1 MLFHYQIKNY
11 YLYTQST
18 DMRSGIDSL
27 SGLVRNELKQN
38 PLSGDLFIF
47 VNKTKTHL
55 KLLHWQ
61 EDGFALFYKRLEK
74 GRYELPKLDATTAQI
89 QAEQLLFMLQGI
101 VLKSMQK
108 HKRYAHKTHN
118 DVLVKSV

>member
-11 YLYTQST
+11 YVYSQSA

-27 SGLVRNELKQN
+27 SGLVRNQLQKN

-47 VNKTKTHL
+47 VNKRKTQV

-74 GRYELPKLDATTAQI
+74 GTYELPKLNNNSLQI
-89 QAEQLLFMLQGI
+89 NAEQLLFMLQG
-101 VLKSMQK
+101 VALKTLQK
-108 HKRYAHKTHN
+108 HKRYTHH
-118 DVLVKSV
+118 SVSN

>member
-11 YLYTQST
+11 YVYSQST

-27 SGLVRNELKQN
+27 SGLVRNQLQKN

-47 VNKTKTHL
+47 VNKRKTQL

-74 GRYELPKLDATTAQI
+74 GTYELPKLNSNSPQI
-89 QAEQLLFMLQGI
+89 NAEQLLFMLQG
-101 VLKSMQK
+101 VALKTLQK
-108 HKRYAHKTHN
+108 HKRYTHH
-118 DVLVKSV
+118 SVSN